1 MIFLR
6 VLVKISP
13 AQNKTFSRE
22 ASVFHGQNFRNEI
35 KKSIH
40 YNFDGHKYKKPLQKK
55 GAFKICI
62 GFSRTLLRFAWAQF
76 LEYFTCT
83 HVNFMGR
90 NVS

>member
-22 ASVFHGQNFRNEI
+22 ASVFHGHNFRNEI

-40 YNFDGHKYKKPLQKK
+40 YNFDGHNYKKPMQIVLDRGELVCYQRCHKRFISIRFNK
-55 GAFKICI
+55 GC
-62 GFSRTLLRFAWAQF
+62 Q
-76 LEYFTCT
+76 
-83 HVNFMGR
+83 
-90 NVS
+90 